1 MGGLPGHNGHDL
13 AEANWRAVVVDQAM
27 PAPRPPDTSR
37 SQDEV
42 IRQLFQ
48 VAGHTSIPAEMQD
61 AAAGGRWVEAA
72 EGLLGAEVTGGPVA
86 VESGVLLVI
95 GRDGRPQDLLGPGRR
110 AAPNATQTFQ
120 PLVPSR
126 LLVLPDDLTEALVWP
141 GAPEPGPV
149 SWSRS
154 LERVIDLP
162 GLVVDAEVEAEE
174 VAHRLIAAGRTTAA
188 VTGKEFPA
196 AVELATL
203 ASAGRRPVGELAID
217 VPVVDAE
224 APLIEVLTALI
235 TAGTPLAALVS
246 ADVPVGA
253 LALDELP
260 LPVGAGTRAACHRAG
275 RSPGEGMT
283 ELTASVPVVA
293 LELLDAGAEASSI
306 ARALTAITVQ
316 AIRCV
321 VEVVVAELGEVPA
334 PFALL
339 AFGSV
344 ARGEVLPDSDLDTG
358 LAWDE
363 RAGSDAEPQVARLAE
378 RTIEVLRDLGHR
390 IDPSGVSAD
399 RDTWR
404 RDLAGWREAVA
415 TWTDPTRRS
424 ELIGAGIAL
433 DARTVAGELPADERL
448 REALRER
455 LGQPAALTSLAADAL
470 RRPAPRLL
478 ARRTGWRSEQLRRRF
493 DLKRDL
499 GAPIV
504 DLARLHTLDH
514 GGPAVSTLERL
525 ASAADRG
532 SLDPRLAVAL
542 RDGFDLAL
550 RIRLARSVGRAPP
563 VADPELG
570 IALAPAIRAL
580 AAAQRQ
586 LRVRYGVAGR

>member
-1 MGGLPGHNGHDL
+1 MS
-13 AEANWRAVVVDQAM
+13 
-27 PAPRPPDTSR
+27 APRPPGTSP
-37 SQDEV
+37 SQEEV
-42 IRQLFQ
+42 IRRLLE
-48 VAGHTSIPAEMQD
+48 VAGHPSIPADVRD
-61 AAAGGRWVEAA
+61 AAVAGGRWVEA
-72 EGLLGAEVTGGPVA
+72 EDGFLGAEVTCHPVV
-86 VESGVLLVI
+86 VEDGVLLVI
-95 GRDGRPQDLLGPGRR
+95 GRDGRPQDLLGPGRL
-110 AAPNATQTFQ
+110 AAPNPTQTLQ

-126 LLVLPDDLTEALVWP
+126 LLVLPDDVTDALVWP

-149 SWSRS
+149 SWARS

-162 GLVVDAEVEAEE
+162 GIVVDAEVEAEE
-174 VAHRLIAAGRTTAA
+174 VARRLAAAGRSTAA
-188 VTGKEFPA
+188 VTGRDRPA
-196 AVELATL
+196 AVEIATVRT
-203 ASAGRRPVGELAID
+203 AGRRRVGEVATT

-253 LALDELP
+253 LALHELP
-260 LPVGAGTRAACHRAG
+260 LPVGPGTRAACHRTG
-275 RSPGEGMT
+275 RSASVGMS
-283 ELTASVPVVA
+283 ELTGTVPIVA
-293 LELLDAGAEASSI
+293 LELLDAGAEASAV

-316 AIRCV
+316 VIQSV
-321 VEVVVAELGEVPA
+321 VEVVITELGEAPA
-334 PFALL
+334 RFALL
-339 AFGSV
+339 AFGSL

-358 LAWDE
+358 LAWDA
-363 RAGSDAEPQVARLAE
+363 RAGADAEPQVARLAE

-390 IDPSGVSAD
+390 IDPNGVSAD
-399 RDTWR
+399 RATWR
-404 RDLAGWREAVA
+404 RDLAGWREAVD
-415 TWTDPTRRS
+415 TWTDPTRRY

-455 LGQPAALTSLAADAL
+455 LGQPAALTSLAADAV

-514 GGPAVSTLERL
+514 DGPAVSTLERL

-550 RIRLARSVGRAPP
+550 RVRLARSVGRAPP
-563 VADPELG
+563 VADAELG

-580 AAAQRQ
+580 AGAQRQ
-586 LRVRYGVAGR
+586 LRVRYGVSSR